1 MNTFRPEVRLLLDC
15 ARTCLDAQRAS
26 RIKNLV
32 SKDIEWAYLVRMAR
46 GHGVMPLLYRTLNSI
61 GSDGVPKLTLEELRE
76 HFYANAGRNLF
87 LAKELLKVV
96 RFFEAHGIPS
106 IPYKGPVLAAS
117 VYGNLAFREFG
128 DLDVL
133 VREREYQRAQA
144 LLLAQGY
151 GLTKEFDC
159 ESTFVHGSGMFA
171 VDLHRAMT
179 VREFSSPL
187 DFEYLS
193 GRLQR
198 ISLTGTVVPNLC
210 PEDTVLM
217 LAIQITK
224 DSGSRYFLL
233 AKICDMAELL
243 HVYPHLDLAEV
254 LRQARRLG
262 GERMLLYSLCLA
274 NNLLGTVLPQEIVC
288 EMQFHPAID
297 GLVEYARR
305 QLFDGGDRTVADQ
318 PTVDEFRWLVRERLR
333 DKLYPYYLRYVT
345 DVIVPCDLDR
355 RLLPLPRELSF
366 LYYFIRPVRLI
377 GKHGLLQI
385 RRTIRLP
392 RNHGHDQKPLVVPGG
407 SETKELR
414 PKRSENNSN

>member
-1 MNTFRPEVRLLLDC
+1 
-15 ARTCLDAQRAS
+15 
-26 RIKNLV
+26 
-32 SKDIEWAYLVRMAR
+32 
-46 GHGVMPLLYRTLNSI
+46 
-61 GSDGVPKLTLEELRE
+61 
-76 HFYANAGRNLF
+76 
-87 LAKELLKVV
+87 
-96 RFFEAHGIPS
+96 
-106 IPYKGPVLAAS
+106 
-117 VYGNLAFREFG
+117 
-128 DLDVL
+128 
-133 VREREYQRAQA
+133 
-144 LLLAQGY
+144 
-151 GLTKEFDC
+151 
-159 ESTFVHGSGMFA
+159 
-171 VDLHRAMT
+171 
-179 VREFSSPL
+179 
-187 DFEYLS
+187 
-193 GRLQR
+193 
-198 ISLTGTVVPNLC
+198 
-210 PEDTVLM
+210 M

-262 GERMLLYSLCLA
+262 GERMLLYSLRLA

-345 DVIVPCDLDR
+345 DVIVPCELDR

-385 RRTIRLP
+385 RRTIR
-392 RNHGHDQKPLVVPGG
+392 R
-407 SETKELR
+407 SKESR
-414 PKRSENNSN
+414 A